1 MDGAIPLQVY
11 GSRSARLARRPAL
24 VLHVHRVL
32 LALALRRPCDAL
44 RVAVHARFPPRVA
57 HAKRADVHP
66 LGGGPLNAL
75 YHGTRAVQAR
85 PVLLAVGGEAVEEQ
99 SVTLARLDV
108 KASFRTFVQPGR
120 VRGRLLRRVRKDRV
134 TTLLDIA
141 EIHEHSG
148 NTLAAVRRRLVELVV
163 EKVVVWLVLLTL
175 LVLKDLQA
183 LSVVHWDH
191 ADVSDALLD
200 AADDVV
206 RALLEESARARS
218 YLTCDASSRF
228 VVDDRALGHR
238 RPGTLDEV
246 VALFV

>member
-1 MDGAIPLQVY
+1 MVGAIPLQVY

-191 ADVSDALLD
+191 GQ
-200 AADDVV
+200 
-206 RALLEESARARS
+206 
-218 YLTCDASSRF
+218 TCTRTASKQS
-228 VVDDRALGHR
+228 
-238 RPGTLDEV
+238 GTK
-246 VALFV
+246 